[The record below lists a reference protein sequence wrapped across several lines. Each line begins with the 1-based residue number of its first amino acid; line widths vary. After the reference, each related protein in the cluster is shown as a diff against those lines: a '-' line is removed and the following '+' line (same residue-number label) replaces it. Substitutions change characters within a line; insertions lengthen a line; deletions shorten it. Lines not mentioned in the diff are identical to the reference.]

1 MRKLYFC
8 NSKSV
13 FDTMS
18 IVDDFFRAIS
28 LQFRAVRFIIDNQM
42 VWTLFVPLLLF
53 IVLNIVGFYSIG
65 ELATLLSDH
74 VLGLEVPLLAILLR
88 ILFFILIGLWGG
100 YVVVIVMSP
109 FLAYVSEKTE
119 KILNLNDY
127 PFNLCQFCKDV
138 VRGIALAVRNSL
150 MEIVVGIV
158 LFLCTFI
165 PIAGPF
171 LSLGIGS
178 ILVFLVSA
186 YFYGFSFMDYTN
198 ERRKFTVHQSVNWV
212 KSRKGTACGHG
223 CVFALM
229 LYIPILGPFLSAI
242 VAIVSTVA
250 ATIDVIERES
260 VLETL
265 T

>member
-1 MRKLYFC
+1 
-8 NSKSV
+8 
-13 FDTMS
+13 MS

-28 LQFRAVRFIIDNQM
+28 LQFRALRFIIDNQM

-150 MEIVVGIV
+150 MATI
-158 LFLCTFI
+158 L
-165 PIAGPF
+165 IARHW
-171 LSLGIGS
+171 L
-178 ILVFLVSA
+178 
-186 YFYGFSFMDYTN
+186 YFGFSCIGIFL
-198 ERRKFTVHQSVNWV
+198 R
-212 KSRKGTACGHG
+212 
-223 CVFALM
+223 VFVYGLHKRASE
-229 LYIPILGPFLSAI
+229 IHCASKC
-242 VAIVSTVA
+242 
-250 ATIDVIERES
+250 
-260 VLETL
+260 
-265 T
+265 

>member
-8 NSKSV
+8 INKSRI
-13 FDTMS
+13 DAMS
-18 IVDDFFRAIS
+18 IADDFFRAIS
-28 LQFRAVRFIIDNQM
+28 LQFRAVRFIIDHHM
-42 VWTLFVPLLLF
+42 AWTLFVPFILF
-53 IVLNIVGFYSIG
+53 IVLSIVGFYSFG
-65 ELATLLSDH
+65 ELAALLSDH
-74 VLGLEVPLLAILLR
+74 VLGFEVPLLAVLLR
-88 ILFFILIGLWGG
+88 ILFFIIIGLWGG

-109 FLAYVSEKTE
+109 FLAYVSETTE
-119 KILNLNDY
+119 KILNHNDY
-127 PFNLCQFCKDV
+127 PFDLGQFCIDV
-138 VRGIALAVRNSL
+138 VRGIALAIRNSL
-150 MEIVVGIV
+150 MEIVVGFV

-223 CVFALM
+223 CVFALS
-229 LYIPILGPFLSAI
+229 LYVPIIGPFLSAI
-242 VAIVSTVA
+242 VAIISTVA
-250 ATIDVIERES
+250 ATIDMIERES